1 MILLESDQSMQTI
14 LGGGGAIGI
23 PLAKELTKYTDK
35 IKIVS
40 RNAKKVNSTD
50 ITFNA
55 DITKKEEI
63 FQAIKGSEIVY
74 LTAGLKY
81 TTKTWQEQWPAIM
94 ENVIEGCKRE
104 GAKLVFFDNVYMYG
118 RVEGEM
124 TEETPFNPCSKK
136 GEIRAKLDLRLMD
149 EYKKGDLQGVIIR
162 GADFYGP
169 GVGSSMFN
177 LLVIDNLIK
186 GKKANWM
193 NNPKA
198 LHTFTY
204 TPDAANAT
212 ALIGN
217 TPSAYNQVWHAPS
230 EKKPLTGEEMI
241 RIAGEYMGTKPK
253 IQVFSNGMLFMAG
266 LFNPTIMSM
275 IEMSYQFKYDYIFN
289 SDKFKKA
296 FNFTPTSYNDGIK
309 ACVEAAKK

>member
-1 MILLESDQSMQTI
+1 MQTI
-14 LGGGGAIGI
+14 LGGGGAIGT

-50 ITFNA
+50 ITQNA
-55 DITKKEEI
+55 DITKKEEML
-63 FQAIKGSEIVY
+63 QAIKGSEIVY

-81 TTKTWQEQWPAIM
+81 TTKTWQEQWPDII
-94 ENVIEGCKRE
+94 ENVIEGCKKE

-118 RVEGEM
+118 KVDGPM

-149 EYKKGDLQGVIIR
+149 EYKKGNLQVAIVR

-169 GVGSSMFN
+169 AVGSSVFN
-177 LLVIDNLIK
+177 LLVVDNLIK

-204 TPDAANAT
+204 TPDAAYAT

-217 TPSAYNQVWHAPS
+217 TPSTYNQVWHAPS
-230 EKKPLTGEEMI
+230 DDTPITGEEMV
-241 RIAGEYMGTKPK
+241 RIAAEYLGVAPK
-253 IQVFSNGMLFMAG
+253 IQVLGNGMLFMAG

-275 IEMSYQFKYDYIFN
+275 IEMSYQFKYDYLFN

-296 FNFTPTSYNDGIK
+296 FSYTPTSYRDGIK
-309 ACVEAAKK
+309 ACVDAAKK

>member
-1 MILLESDQSMQTI
+1 MQTI
-14 LGGGGAIGI
+14 LGGGGAIGT

-35 IKIVS
+35 INIVS

-50 ITFNA
+50 LTHNA
-55 DITKKEEI
+55 DITKKEEML
-63 FQAIKGSEIVY
+63 QAIKGSEIVY

-81 TTKTWQEQWPAIM
+81 TTKTWQEQWPGLI
-94 ENVIEGCKRE
+94 ENVIEGCKKE
-104 GAKLVFFDNVYMYG
+104 GAKLVFFDNVYIYG
-118 RVEGEM
+118 KVDGPM

-149 EYKKGDLQGVIIR
+149 EYKKGNLQVAIVR

-169 GVGSSMFN
+169 GISSSMFN
-177 LLVIDNLIK
+177 LLVINNLIK

-204 TPDAANAT
+204 TPDAAYAT

-230 EKKPLTGEEMI
+230 DDTPITGEEMV
-241 RIAGEYMGTKPK
+241 RIAAEYLGVQPK
-253 IQVFSNGMLFMAG
+253 IQVLGNGMLFMAG

-296 FNFTPTSYNDGIK
+296 FNFTPTSYRDGIK
-309 ACVEAAKK
+309 ACVDAAKK

>member
-1 MILLESDQSMQTI
+1 MQTI
-14 LGGGGAIGI
+14 LGGGGAIGT
-23 PLAKELTKYTDK
+23 PLAKELTKFTDK

-50 ITFNA
+50 LTHNA
-55 DITKKEEI
+55 DITKKKEML
-63 FQAIKGSEIVY
+63 QAIKGSEIVY

-81 TTKTWQEQWPAIM
+81 TTKTWQEQWPGLI
-94 ENVIEGCKRE
+94 ENVIEGCKKE

-118 RVEGEM
+118 KVDGPM

-149 EYKKGDLQGVIIR
+149 EYKKGNLQVAIVR

-169 GVGSSMFN
+169 GISSSMFN
-177 LLVIDNLIK
+177 LLVINNLIN
-186 GKKANWM
+186 GKKVNWM

-204 TPDAANAT
+204 TPDAAYAT

-230 EKKPLTGEEMI
+230 AEKPITGEEMI
-241 RIAGEYMGTKPK
+241 RIAGEYMGVEPK
-253 IQVFSNGMLFMAG
+253 TQVLGSGMLFLAG
-266 LFNPTIMSM
+266 IFNPTIMSM

-289 SDKFKKA
+289 SDKFKKT
-296 FNFTPTSYNDGIK
+296 FNFTPTSYRDGIK
-309 ACVEAAKK
+309 ACVDAANK

>member
-1 MILLESDQSMQTI
+1 MQTI

-81 TTKTWQEQWPAIM
+81 TTKTWQEHWPAIM

-104 GAKLVFFDNVYMYG
+104 SAKLVFFDNVYMYG

-124 TEETPFNPCSKK
+124 TEETPFHPCSKK
-136 GEIRAKLDLRLMD
+136 GEIRAKLDLRFMD
-149 EYKKGDLQGVIIR
+149 EYKKGDLQGVIVR

-198 LHTFTY
+198 FHTFTY
-204 TPDAANAT
+204 TPDAAYAT

-217 TPSAYNQVWHAPS
+217 TPSTYNQVWHAPS
-230 EKKPLTGEEMI
+230 EKKPITGEEMI
-241 RIAGEYMGTKPK
+241 RIAGEYMGIKPK

-296 FNFTPTSYNDGIK
+296 FNFTPTSYKAGIK